1 MSITTSAG
9 PFSGTSEGVSPETGG
24 KASGKTGG
32 PAGVEAG
39 VEAGGTGT
47 NLEPSTQGGPEPDG
61 SIRFQDSVVL
71 SKGEVFGACQ
81 ALADADRLL
90 LKSGAKSE
98 ASALGDLFELLEARL
113 SH

>member
-39 VEAGGTGT
+39 GTGT
-47 NLEPSTQGGPEPDG
+47 NLEPSTQRGPEPDG

>member
-1 MSITTSAG
+1 MTITTSTPPASVTPAPTGTDAAAESPGSEAGRYAG
-9 PFSGTSEGVSPETGG
+9 PERAGT
-24 KASGKTGG
+24 
-32 PAGVEAG
+32 
-39 VEAGGTGT
+39 
-47 NLEPSTQGGPEPDG
+47 EPVHFE
-61 SIRFQDSVVL
+61 DSVVL

-90 LKSGAKSE
+90 LRRGGKSE

>member
-1 MSITTSAG
+1 M
-9 PFSGTSEGVSPETGG
+9 P
-24 KASGKTGG
+24 
-32 PAGVEAG
+32 
-39 VEAGGTGT
+39 
-47 NLEPSTQGGPEPDG
+47 
-61 SIRFQDSVVL
+61 DSVVL

-90 LKSGAKSE
+90 LRSGGKSE

>member
-1 MSITTSAG
+1 MTITTSTSPAPGPTEPTSTDAAVEATSMDAG
-9 PFSGTSEGVSPETGG
+9 KPSSPEL
-24 KASGKTGG
+24 
-32 PAGVEAG
+32 PEA
-39 VEAGGTGT
+39 
-47 NLEPSTQGGPEPDG
+47 EPV
-61 SIRFQDSVVL
+61 RFEDSVVL

-90 LKSGAKSE
+90 LRSGGKSE

>member
-1 MSITTSAG
+1 MTITTSTPPSSGTTAPTSTDAVVEARCTDAGSQGSSELPDAG
-9 PFSGTSEGVSPETGG
+9 P
-24 KASGKTGG
+24 
-32 PAGVEAG
+32 
-39 VEAGGTGT
+39 
-47 NLEPSTQGGPEPDG
+47 
-61 SIRFQDSVVL
+61 IRFEDSVVL

-90 LKSGAKSE
+90 LTSGGKSE

>member
-1 MSITTSAG
+1 MTTTTSTPLASGNTESTSTNATVEPTSTDAG
-9 PFSGTSEGVSPETGG
+9 EQRSPEPPG
-24 KASGKTGG
+24 A
-32 PAGVEAG
+32 
-39 VEAGGTGT
+39 
-47 NLEPSTQGGPEPDG
+47 EPV
-61 SIRFQDSVVL
+61 RFGDSVVL

-90 LKSGAKSE
+90 LRGGGKSE

>member
-1 MSITTSAG
+1 MTITTSTPPPSGTTEPTSASAAIEATSMDAGRQGSPELPGAG
-9 PFSGTSEGVSPETGG
+9 PV
-24 KASGKTGG
+24 
-32 PAGVEAG
+32 
-39 VEAGGTGT
+39 
-47 NLEPSTQGGPEPDG
+47 
-61 SIRFQDSVVL
+61 RFEDSVVL

-90 LKSGAKSE
+90 LRSGGKSE